1 MEIQDLQT
9 IKEIEMYANLDTS
22 RKIKKI
28 TIPFK
33 GIILI
38 DNLTN
43 FIYKQTKQKQMENT
57 ININDIKVKRQG
69 SLSSINGEDV
79 DVFKVMYKGESI
91 EYFHL
96 KKLRCRNWQIQ
107 EDIYYWLCKGQSLN
121 EIGSPVIPP
130 R

>member
-1 MEIQDLQT
+1 V
-9 IKEIEMYANLDTS
+9 K
-22 RKIKKI
+22 
-28 TIPFK
+28 
-33 GIILI
+33 
-38 DNLTN
+38 
-43 FIYKQTKQKQMENT
+43 NT

-107 EDIYYWLCKGQSLN
+107 EDVYYWLCKGQPFN